1 MRPARYPEIELDT
14 EREMSYIP
22 GMQQEGGMSKR
33 DEPKP
38 EVVLVTLGNLI
49 GGASH
54 FGHCAD
60 CGAQH
65 VSTHDRVQ
73 RRGHE
78 VVCARCAK

>member
-1 MRPARYPEIELDT
+1 
-14 EREMSYIP
+14 
-22 GMQQEGGMSKR
+22 MSKR